1 MSALPAAGVGL
12 SRSLCPMVL
21 LRSAAP
27 RSELGAR
34 TRRNR
39 VGRPLRYS
47 TTAVRSSPLS
57 ANSASRAWSPR
68 TIRASTG
75 QRSRLGEDQESELL
89 APRLRARG
97 HDAEARAS
105 ENPSSY
111 LRRAAS
117 ASASLRLCGDHGH
130 LAVLVDRNDVS
141 LGLDSPKPT
150 QERFALD
157 SLHDNCVGI
166 GMRLDLEAL
175 LELCLQECVQS
186 VLPSARWIDRSSQ
199 FALSSNEETLTTWR
213 SDAQM
218 EATARK
224 STKVGCEYG
233 LAQLAHL
240 ELALLAVTKSPLEA
254 EVAIYLR
261 ERLAARPTASLG

>member
-12 SRSLCPMVL
+12 SRSLLPDSL
-21 LRSAAP
+21 AP
-27 RSELGAR
+27 LCGSQVGAR
-34 TRRNR
+34 GSDSTESG
-39 VGRPLRYS
+39 GRPSRYS
-47 TTAVRSSPLS
+47 TTAVRSLPLS
-57 ANSASRAWSPR
+57 ANSASRAGSPR

-150 QERFALD
+150 QERSALD

-175 LELCLQECVQS
+175 LELCLQECVQG

-199 FALSSNEETLTTWR
+199 FALSSNEGTLTTWR
-213 SDAQM
+213 RDAQM

-224 STKVGCEYG
+224 VRRSDASTV
-233 LAQLAHL
+233 
-240 ELALLAVTKSPLEA
+240 
-254 EVAIYLR
+254 
-261 ERLAARPTASLG
+261 